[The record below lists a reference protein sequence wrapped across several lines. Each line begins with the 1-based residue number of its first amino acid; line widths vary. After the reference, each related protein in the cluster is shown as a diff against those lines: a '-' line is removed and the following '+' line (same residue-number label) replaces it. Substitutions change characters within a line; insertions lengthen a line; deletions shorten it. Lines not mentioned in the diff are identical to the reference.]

1 LLAGAWSSATL
12 IHRAYASENEQRAT
26 ITVRAQG
33 KTGEVTRT
41 KTDKPG
47 EATLP
52 EKTEGGTIPRSAL
65 KAELD
70 RGIGR
75 FFQQVKPEPVV
86 SHRHLIGWR
95 ITALFPNRSDVHVGG
110 IEIGDIVLRVNGA
123 QVERPEDFIAIWDTL
138 ADAKDLTIDIDR
150 GGEVTSVHYSIQ

>member
-1 LLAGAWSSATL
+1 M
-12 IHRAYASENEQRAT
+12 IHRAYASENEQHAT

-41 KTDKPG
+41 RSDRPG

-70 RGIGR
+70 KGIGR
-75 FFQQVKPEPVV
+75 FFQQVRPEPVV

-95 ITALFPNRSDVHVGG
+95 ITALFPNRSDVHVTG
-110 IEIGDIVLRVNGA
+110 IQAGDIVLRVNGA
-123 QVERPEDFIAIWDTL
+123 QVERPEDFQAVWEKL
-138 ADAKDLTIDIDR
+138 GDANDLTIDIDR